1 MSGWGD
7 LMRLAALRFAI
18 PPADFWALSLCEWR
32 ALAGGAAPVLTRGGL
47 DALLRAYPDE
57 ETT

>member
-1 MSGWGD
+1 MTAWGD

-18 PPADFWALSLCEWR
+18 PPAAFWALSLREWR
-32 ALAGGAAPVLTRGGL
+32 ALAGQAAPVLTRGGL

-57 ETT
+57 EAT